1 MMSLTKLFR
10 FMTKLN
16 QLYVIWF
23 TPSLSWLYNI
33 VMYANLHIKAMELE
47 NVLYSTCGVLISK
60 HQTILY
66 KRVTIKQ

>member
-10 FMTKLN
+10 FMTKLDEV
-16 QLYVIWF
+16 YVGWF

-33 VMYANLHIKAMELE
+33 VMYANLYIKAKELE
-47 NVLYSTCGVLISK
+47 NVLNSTCGVLISK

-66 KRVTIKQ
+66 KRVTTKQ